1 MAVNVCKI
9 DKFSD
14 LKNLNVS
21 KETKIYR
28 HSWKQRAKISITAK
42 FEEEIFLKWEYYG
55 HAKFAH
61 FVHYCMAQVKSINA
75 CSITS
80 AEMGVQSLPPY
91 K

>member
-1 MAVNVCKI
+1 MSI

-14 LKNLNVS
+14 LKYLNKS

-42 FEEEIFLKWEYYG
+42 FEEKNIIKLEYYG

-61 FVHYCMAQVKSINA
+61 FVYYCIGTSYFNTHFRRKWVFNHFRLIN
-75 CSITS
+75 
-80 AEMGVQSLPPY
+80 

>member
-1 MAVNVCKI
+1 MEVEDI

-14 LKNLNVS
+14 LKNLNIS
-21 KETKIYR
+21 KETKIYH

-42 FEEEIFLKWEYYG
+42 FEEEILQNG
-55 HAKFAH
+55 NI
-61 FVHYCMAQVKSINA
+61 MAMQSLLISYIIVWHKLLNRYPFQ
-75 CSITS
+75 